1 MQFAIPH
8 APRRVRFFQVPGAVG
23 RLVRTLFLGTLHGRA
38 GRRCRLGWAL
48 FVKERSFFI
57 RSEEVVGL
65 VSDRKLPPMEK
76 RVDAEALLEVL
87 YSVDGVQYTVS
98 GVRTSAEYAEGLGH
112 GAQVTLLVDPK
123 QPDKPRE
130 ARFARASS
138 GAVDLLPWG
147 LGVGALGAI
156 FFLCAS
162 CAAPIRAELEPLR
175 LGALVWL
182 TPDGPLPETRRG
194 DRLPRHLLPAGQR
207 SRGPRSCP
215 ARPRSRAQRA
225 EGARRR
231 GASGPTGSASS
242 TRSSPAPSAGFVEP
256 PERGGPKIC
265 RCQEPM
271 THICSC

>member
-23 RLVRTLFLGTLHGRA
+23 RLVWTLFLGLLLMAVLGAGAGVA
-38 GRRCRLGWAL
+38 GRF

-87 YSVDGVQYTVS
+87 YSVDGVQYTAG

-130 ARFARASS
+130 ARFARANS

-156 FFLCAS
+156 FFLMRELRRT
-162 CAAPIRAELEPLR
+162 IRAELEPLR

-182 TPDGPLPETRRG
+182 TPDGPLPETRREIVF
-194 DRLPRHLLPAGQR
+194 PASYFR
-207 SRGPRSCP
+207 EDKKYAVRAR
-215 ARPRSRAQRA
+215 ARPGRAPVRNGQKVLAAVVPR
-225 EGARRR
+225 EPNWVRVIDEDLARTLGWIR
-231 GASGPTGSASS
+231 
-242 TRSSPAPSAGFVEP
+242 
-256 PERGGPKIC
+256 
-265 RCQEPM
+265 
-271 THICSC
+271 